1 MPRFPV
7 RKSQIKNGQAIISGS
22 DYRHIVKVLRLKVG
36 HEIILFDESGTE
48 HSATITEIAKNE
60 VKLAIA
66 ESRKVET
73 ESSLNI
79 VLLQVVPK
87 GNKMDF
93 IIEKA
98 TELGVKTIVP
108 VIADRSQIR
117 KTGKIERWRKVAKES
132 SKQCGRTAQPDIYT
146 LKNFREV
153 IKLYNHSA
161 LRMIL
166 DNQCKDDIKYVI
178 TSVPQSPTNITL
190 LVGPEGG
197 FSNAEIRL
205 AKENGFI
212 PTGLGPRTFRTETA
226 SIVAITILQY
236 IYGDI

>member
-7 RKSQIKNGQAIISGS
+7 RQSQIKNSQAIISGS

-36 HEIILFDESGTE
+36 HEITLFDESGME
-48 HSATITEIAKNE
+48 HNATIAEIAKSE
-60 VKLAIA
+60 VKIAIA
-66 ESRKVET
+66 ASKRVAT
-73 ESSLNI
+73 ESSLDI
-79 VLLQVVPK
+79 ALLQGVPK

-93 IIEKA
+93 IVEKA

-117 KTGKIERWRKVAKES
+117 ETRKIERWQKVAKES
-132 SKQCGRTAQPDIYT
+132 SKQCGRTTPPDIWT
-146 LKNFREV
+146 LKSFQEAIELHGYAR
-153 IKLYNHSA
+153 LQ
-161 LRMIL
+161 MIL
-166 DNQCKDDIKYVI
+166 DKQSKDNIKYI
-178 TSVPQSPTNITL
+178 ISNTPQSPINIAL

-197 FSNAEIRL
+197 FSNEEIKMARE
-205 AKENGFI
+205 KGFI

>member
-7 RKSQIKNGQAIISGS
+7 RQSQIKNSQAIISGS

-36 HEIILFDESGTE
+36 HEITLFDECGME
-48 HSATITEIAKNE
+48 HDAAIAEIGKSE
-60 VKLAIA
+60 VKITIG
-66 ESRKVET
+66 ESRKVEK

-79 VLLQVVPK
+79 ALLQGVPK

-93 IIEKA
+93 IVEKA

-117 KTGKIERWRKVAKES
+117 ETRKIERWRKVAKES
-132 SKQCGRTAQPDIYT
+132 SKQCGRTTPPDICM
-146 LKNFREV
+146 LKSFQEA
-153 IKLYNHSA
+153 IELHSHDM
-161 LRMIL
+161 LQMIL
-166 DNQCKDDIKYVI
+166 DNQPEDNIKYI
-178 TSVPQSPTNITL
+178 ISNAPQSVINITL

-197 FSNAEIRL
+197 FSNEEIKMARE
-205 AKENGFI
+205 KGFI
-212 PTGLGPRTFRTETA
+212 PTGLGPRTLRTETA

-236 IYGDI
+236 VYGDI

>member
-7 RKSQIKNGQAIISGS
+7 RQSQIKNSQAIISGS

-36 HEIILFDESGTE
+36 HEITLFDESGME
-48 HSATITEIAKNE
+48 HNATIAEIAKSE
-60 VKLAIA
+60 VKIAIA

-73 ESSLNI
+73 ESTLNI
-79 VLLQVVPK
+79 ALLQGVPK

-93 IIEKA
+93 IVGKA

-117 KTGKIERWRKVAKES
+117 ETRKIERWRKVAKES
-132 SKQCGRTAQPDIYT
+132 SKQCRRMTPPDIYT
-146 LKNFREV
+146 LKSFQEV
-153 IKLYNHSA
+153 VELYSHGA
-161 LRMIL
+161 LQMIL
-166 DNQCKDDIKYVI
+166 DNQCKDNIKYVI
-178 TSVPQSPTNITL
+178 SNVSQSPINIAL

-197 FSNAEIRL
+197 FSNVEIIM
-205 AKENGFI
+205 AKEKGFI
-212 PTGLGPRTFRTETA
+212 PAGLGPRTFRTETA

-236 IYGDI
+236 VYGDI